1 MTIKKFKTIYFI
13 YNADGGLLNEIKYWI
28 NKNLLKKNTK
38 CELCDISHS
47 KIFVRSEWLEF
58 IKELKKEYKVE
69 VLHRNEIP
77 GRFLEKN
84 YAFPCILGETE
95 HDLEEIINTISFSS
109 FRKTEGVKELRAKL
123 FEKLYIS

>member
-77 GRFLEKN
+77 KGFLE
-84 YAFPCILGETE
+84 
-95 HDLEEIINTISFSS
+95 
-109 FRKTEGVKELRAKL
+109 
-123 FEKLYIS
+123 

>member
-28 NKNLLKKNTK
+28 NKNLLKKKTA

-47 KIFVRSEWLEF
+47 KIFVRSEWLQF

-77 GRFLEKN
+77 ERILEKN
-84 YAFPCILGETE
+84 YAFPCVIGETE
-95 HDLEEIINTISFSS
+95 HDLTEIIDSISFSGL
-109 FRKTEGVKELRAKL
+109 RKTEGVKELHEKL
-123 FEKLYIS
+123 FEKVA

>member
-58 IKELKKEYKVE
+58 IEELKKEYKVE

-77 GRFLEKN
+77 KRILDKDYG
-84 YAFPCILGETE
+84 FPCVVGETKN
-95 HDLEEIINTISFSS
+95 DLIEIIDNITLSHFG
-109 FRKTEGVKELRAKL
+109 KTKGLKELS
-123 FEKLYIS
+123 EKLHMKVI